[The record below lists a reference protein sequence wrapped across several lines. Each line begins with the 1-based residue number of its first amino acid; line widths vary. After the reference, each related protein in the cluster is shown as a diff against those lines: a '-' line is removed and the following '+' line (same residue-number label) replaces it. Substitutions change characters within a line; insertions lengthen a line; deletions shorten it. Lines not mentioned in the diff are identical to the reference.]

1 MAIQRYLRVAGTVLL
16 ALTILCICAVP
27 SGIIPAMVSLIVA
40 ALAALDLLAV
50 TVLTVLKDHSF
61 KRFCMWQCC

>member
-50 TVLTVLKDHSF
+50 TVLTVL
-61 KRFCMWQCC
+61 